1 MTLGGLI
8 IMILSVGGT
17 TGLFA
22 WCIWCIWSTPDET
35 RKIHGVL
42 DTELK
47 IEEEEKKRRH
57 ADKPPSN

>member
-22 WCIWCIWSTPDET
+22 WCIWRIWSTPDET

-47 IEEEEKKRRH
+47 IEE
-57 ADKPPSN
+57 